1 MAGRRTLP
9 RRIRTRWAFVLA
21 TLAIV
26 SSPVAAQAPADT
38 ARAHGSAAAGPIELR
53 DELLRLVNRA
63 RARHGVEPLRLNA
76 GLSESALE
84 HSDRMARQHKL
95 FHTPNLDELI
105 SEWGGST
112 FGENLA
118 QGRSLHAVVQE
129 WLRGSSTRENV
140 LGARFRRAALG
151 VVHPG
156 GSFWVTFW
164 PYA

>member
-1 MAGRRTLP
+1 M
-9 RRIRTRWAFVLA
+9 
-21 TLAIV
+21 
-26 SSPVAAQAPADT
+26 SSPAAADAPAG
-38 ARAHGSAAAGPIELR
+38 AAGERGSAGAGPIELR

-63 RARHGVEPLRLNA
+63 RARHGVAPLRLNA

-84 HSDRMARQHKL
+84 HSDRMAGQNRL

-105 SEWGGST
+105 GQVGGST

-118 QGRSLHAVVQE
+118 QSRSLHGIVKE

-156 GSFWVTFW
+156 RFFWVTFW